1 VNPIHIIAEAGTN
14 HNADPAAARRLVEVA
29 QQSGADS
36 VKFQIIYPE
45 GLYVE
50 KLRQDGRLVDNE
62 VVAARRKG
70 MLSDDAWRDVAR
82 CAAEIGMPLSASVF
96 DTRSIA
102 LLQEFA
108 PPYIKIAS
116 CDLNNIPLLEAAAA
130 TGRKLI
136 VSTGMSTLAEVEES
150 VRAIEASGHRD
161 LVLMHCV
168 SVYPCPTSSMNLG
181 FLRTLHK
188 EFGYPIGLSDHTENS
203 LAAAAAVVMGV
214 EWIEKHFT
222 LDRTSPGFDHAYAM
236 EPSMLAAYV
245 NDIRQVEAAMRPMQ
259 EKVGPQEAN
268 VRLRARRALYAARD
282 IAPGEEIRAED
293 VLIVRPAGP
302 LAPRDLRIVVGSRSK
317 SGIGRYEPLD
327 LSQLDRAS

>member
-1 VNPIHIIAEAGTN
+1 MNPIHIIAEAGTN
-14 HNADPAAARRLVEVA
+14 HNADPNAARRLVDVA
-29 QQSGADS
+29 REAGADS

-50 KLRQDGRLVDNE
+50 KVRKEGEWVDNE

-82 CAAEIGMPLSASVF
+82 HAREIGMPMSASVF
-96 DTRSIA
+96 DSRSLS
-102 LLQEFA
+102 LLEEFA
-108 PPYIKIAS
+108 PPYVKIAS

-150 VRAIEASGHRD
+150 VRAIEATGHKD

-168 SVYPCPTSSMNLG
+168 SVYPCPTSNMNLG
-181 FLRTLHK
+181 FLETLK
-188 EFGYPIGLSDHTENS
+188 REFGYPIGLSDHTENS
-203 LAAAAAVVMGV
+203 LAAAAATALGV
-214 EWIEKHFT
+214 TWIEKHFT

-236 EPSMLAAYV
+236 EPKMLADYV
-245 NDIRQVEAAMRPMQ
+245 ADIRQVEAAMRPPV

-268 VRLRARRALYAARD
+268 VSLRARRALYAARD
-282 IAPGEEIRAED
+282 IAPGERITSAD

-302 LAPRDLRIVVGSRSK
+302 LKPRDLRTIVGSRTTRA
-317 SGIGRYEPLD
+317 ICRFEPLD
-327 LSQLDRAS
+327 LAHLDRAS